1 MLADV
6 WVSADLKS
14 EVGPLPSRTLTINNP
29 EPNRVLSPLITHVR
43 NVLARRSV
51 VTVGGA
57 LKLGLSTRTGSWN
70 RPRDDVLK
78 ALLRLVGVTKCDL
91 LGWLKPHTC
100 QTCRAHRR
108 RLLPILALWFGRG
121 RGGSVLWLSA
131 ALGGRGR
138 SASLWARSATTPRL
152 WLVSVVLLTLGRVRS
167 PPR

>member
-1 MLADV
+1 MLFRTSADWSRKAVLADV

-57 LKLGLSTRTGSWN
+57 LELGLSTRTGPWN

-91 LGWLKPHTC
+91 LGWLKPHAC
-100 QTCRAHRR
+100 
-108 RLLPILALWFGRG
+108 
-121 RGGSVLWLSA
+121 
-131 ALGGRGR
+131 
-138 SASLWARSATTPRL
+138 
-152 WLVSVVLLTLGRVRS
+152 
-167 PPR
+167 